1 MMDFQTFD
9 QIRNRYLQ
17 AVLNQ
22 NPAAAVGP
30 DSDHFVRATGIA
42 TVVEEFYSKLA
53 WVFRQAYP
61 DLADD
66 DNMEK
71 KANER
76 GLTRKAAAA
85 AAGTVRFTGT
95 AGVSI
100 PVGQQVATAQGIV
113 FATTQ
118 AATVGVGGTVD
129 VSASA
134 VVAGAAGNQ
143 SANTPA
149 TVSAPPTGIA
159 SSATIL
165 AMTGGADVES
175 FDSLLQRLLLDLG
188 EEAQGGNDADYER
201 WALSVPGVARA
212 YIFPVRRGIGTVD
225 VVPMPAIGL
234 PSAPLLASVQAVLDE
249 KRPVGMLPGYGVM
262 ALAPTP
268 VYVNVAAVLALAGG
282 YTLTTVQPQVEAA
295 IAAEFSQLKPG
306 ATLARHQLVKAVL
319 NVPGV
324 TDVTLSAP
332 AVNVTCSVNATAL
345 ELIMP
350 GAIAIST

>member
-1 MMDFQTFD
+1 MDFQTFD

-42 TVVEEFYSKLA
+42 TVVEELYSKLA

-71 KANER
+71 MANER
-76 GLTRKAAAA
+76 GLTRKPAAA
-85 AAGTVRFTGT
+85 AAGTVRFNGT

-100 PVGQQVATAQGIV
+100 PSGQQVATAQGVV
-113 FATTQ
+113 FSATQ

-129 VSASA
+129 VSAAA
-134 VVAGAAGNQ
+134 VVAGASGNL

-149 TVSAPPTGIA
+149 TVSAPPAGIA
-159 SSATIL
+159 SAATIL
-165 AMTGGADVES
+165 TMTGGDDVES
-175 FDSLLQRLLLDLG
+175 YDSLLLRLLLDLS
-188 EEAQGGNDADYER
+188 EEAQGGNDTDYER
-201 WALSVPGVARA
+201 WARSVPGVARA
-212 YIFPVRRGIGTVD
+212 YVFPLRRGVGTVD
-225 VVPMPAIGL
+225 VVPMPASGL

-249 KRPVGMLPGYGVM
+249 KRPTGMLPVYGVM

-268 VYVNVAAVLALAGG
+268 VYANVTAVLQLAAG
-282 YTLTTVQPQVEAA
+282 YTLATVQPLVEAA
-295 IAAEFSQLKPG
+295 IASVFAQLEPG
-306 ATLARHQLVKAVL
+306 QTLNRNQLIKAIL

-332 AVNVTCSVNATAL
+332 AGNVTCLVNASAL
-345 ELIMP
+345 ELIML
-350 GAIAIST
+350 GALSITT